1 MTQCSISKNKSK
13 HSRIVATTTTAAHAA
28 YAQFLQFSLV
38 SAAGNGILCALFD
51 AAAVIRRQLSTI
63 LLETCTPRTSL
74 PPHPSP
80 LASLPSLSRLLLATN
95 CINGQRAPFWVAFK
109 VVFHFIAISIFNWF
123 CFISRFMC
131 VFLFCCAQTRTHTQ
145 WENAICCAFFWF
157 SFAIAV
163 CRLLIA
169 NCLVS
174 LTLWLRS
181 VLAVYLASQ
190 SGQPGQPTSQ
200 LVIVSGLICCLRFCC
215 TAPEWPSLAWLGL
228 ARPARASE
236 AVDRCVPQA
245 LNPFRSVVR

>member
-1 MTQCSISKNKSK
+1 MQHFQKQKQTLAYRCNYSGGGARGVCTIFAIFFGLCSWQR
-13 HSRIVATTTTAAHAA
+13 HSLCLVWCCGRDKATIVNNFIRDLYTTH
-28 YAQFLQFSLV
+28 
-38 SAAGNGILCALFD
+38 
-51 AAAVIRRQLSTI
+51 LS
-63 LLETCTPRTSL
+63 S
-74 PPHPSP
+74 PSP
-80 LASLPSLSRLLLATN
+80 LPNSIPSLSRLLLATN
-95 CINGQRAPFWVAFK
+95 CINGQSAPFWVAFK
-109 VVFHFIAISIFNWF
+109 VLFHFIAISIFNWF

-190 SGQPGQPTSQ
+190 SGQPGQPASQ
-200 LVIVSGLICCLRFCC
+200 SASHSLRPHLLF
-215 TAPEWPSLAWLGL
+215 AFLLHSPWLA
-228 ARPARASE
+228 
-236 AVDRCVPQA
+236 
-245 LNPFRSVVR
+245 